1 VVSSGEL
8 EHVLAAFGVD
18 AQNVQ
23 VSMLGKGNI
32 NDTYLVSGESVSFV
46 LQRMNGE
53 VFDNPQR
60 VIENFS
66 LVTSHLINRSLQG
79 DIFFKVAAPV
89 PTRAGAHYF
98 VDSHGWYWR
107 GQNYILHRPLEKL
120 TGRHQAYSVGLVLA
134 QFHLMLSDLV
144 MNGLQDPLPGFHN
157 LPQYLNDFDAAI
169 SRHNLQGNSDVL
181 LCLQCIDHFRGMATL
196 LEDAKRDGILKVQP
210 IHGDPKTDNF
220 IFSEEDIA
228 CGLFDLDT
236 VGGGLVHYDIGDC
249 LRSCCNSVGE
259 QGEGAAKPRFDLD
272 ICATILAGYLS
283 RSTAFLGKTECGYI
297 YCSILLITF
306 ELGVRFFTDHIRG
319 NLYFKVA
326 ENGDNLRRA
335 VIQFRLA
342 EDIAMKEI
350 EIKRLVEECYRGEV
364 AVSRKTLASR

>member
-1 VVSSGEL
+1 MVSSGEL
-8 EHVLAAFGVD
+8 EHVLAAFVVD
-18 AQNVQ
+18 AHDVKVNR
-23 VSMLGKGNI
+23 LGKGNI
-32 NDTYLVSGESVSFV
+32 NDTYLVNGDSVSFV

-53 VFDNPQR
+53 VFDNPLG

-66 LVTSHLINRSLQG
+66 LVTNHLINKSLQG
-79 DIFFKVAAPV
+79 DSFFKVADPV
-89 PTRAGAHYF
+89 PTKGGAHYF
-98 VDSHGWYWR
+98 VDSHGCYWR
-107 GQNYILHRPLEKL
+107 AQSYIAHHPLEKL
-120 TGRHQAYSVGLVLA
+120 PTQHQAYSVGLVLA
-134 QFHLMLSDLV
+134 QFHLLLSDLV
-144 MNGLQDPLPGFHN
+144 MDGLQDPLPGFHN
-157 LPQYLNDFDAAI
+157 LPQYLNDFDTVF
-169 SRHNLQGNSDVL
+169 SRHNLQQNSDVL

-220 IFSEEDIA
+220 IFSEDGIA

-249 LRSCCNSVGE
+249 LRSCCNSGGE
-259 QGEGAAKPRFDLD
+259 QGEGAANPRFDLD

-297 YCSILLITF
+297 YYSILLITF

-335 VIQFRLA
+335 VTQFRLV

-350 EIKRLVEECYRGEV
+350 EIKKLVEECYRGEV
-364 AVSRKTLASR
+364 AAPTEWS